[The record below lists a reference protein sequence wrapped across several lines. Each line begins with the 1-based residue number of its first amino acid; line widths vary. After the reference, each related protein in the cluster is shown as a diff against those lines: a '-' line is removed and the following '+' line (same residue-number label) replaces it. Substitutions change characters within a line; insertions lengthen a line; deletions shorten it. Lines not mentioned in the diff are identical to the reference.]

1 MKNYLKPY
9 TACTKVESEGHLL
22 AGSPK
27 DTPNAGGG
35 GFTGGTPGG
44 GSGQIQNPPTTNPKT
59 KSYAPYSVGNGISF
73 NIQDG
78 E

>member
-22 AGSPK
+22 AGSP
-27 DTPNAGGG
+27 NAGGG
-35 GFTGGTPGG
+35 GFTPGQPG
-44 GSGQIQNPPTTNPKT
+44 SGSGQTQNPSTNNA
-59 KSYAPYSVGNGISF
+59 KSTQSFFHSLVGEENSP